1 MYHDSFAASLL
12 LLCCS
17 SYAQDNSK
25 PDSRHELRFG
35 IGDMMFETVRWHN
48 EVHKDYSA
56 ISSGTSKPEDMN
68 FRYSPHMAFE
78 SSSLFY
84 RAYMIL

>member
-1 MYHDSFAASLL
+1 MKKCITIVLL

-56 ISSGTSKPEDMN
+56 ISSGTSKPEDR
-68 FRYSPHMAFE
+68 FYGRKLLQH
-78 SSSLFY
+78 LFAGTRLIY
-84 RAYMIL
+84 VR